1 MATRNVHDT
10 EHDQATGLA
19 GARLPPT
26 PLVRVD
32 GVWVKLE
39 YLNPSGSVKDRVASH
54 VLAKGLRA
62 GTLRPGSEVVEP
74 TSGNAGIALAY
85 WSARLGLRAVVFM
98 PENMT
103 EERKTIIRGH
113 GARLVLTPEPEGVV
127 GAIRRAREYA
137 AERPDRVL
145 FDQFDDEA
153 GVGGQTAPGPGAGGQ
168 GPGQGGGPVRPGL
181 ARAGA
186 GGARAG

>member
-1 MATRNVHDT
+1 MATRTDNEP
-10 EHDQATGLA
+10 EHEQATGLA

-39 YLNPSGSVKDRVASH
+39 HLNPSGSVKDRVASH
-54 VLAKGLRA
+54 VLGKGLQT
-62 GTLRPGSEVVEP
+62 GLLRPGSEVVEP

-103 EERKTIIRGH
+103 EERKTSIRG
-113 GARLVLTPEPEGVV
+113 P
-127 GAIRRAREYA
+127 RA
-137 AERPDRVL
+137 PI
-145 FDQFDDEA
+145 
-153 GVGGQTAPGPGAGGQ
+153 
-168 GPGQGGGPVRPGL
+168 GL
-181 ARAGA
+181 APAPE
-186 GGARAG
+186 